1 MGEDS
6 VSIWIERL
14 KVGDQQA
21 AQQLWE
27 RYYRRLIGIARKKL
41 GSLPRT
47 VKDED
52 DVVQSAFKSFFL
64 RAQEGQFPELR
75 DRDNL
80 WPLLVLITARKAANQ
95 RMHENRAKR
104 GGGRLVKQL
113 AAETTDSAMLQFV
126 DAIADEPSPDDVAV
140 FLAELDSFMDSLDD
154 PSHRL
159 ILLWKLEAR
168 TNEEISRHL
177 DCALCSVERKMRHI
191 RKILGREI
199 SAFAD

>member
-6 VSIWIERL
+6 ITRWIDQL

-21 AQQLWE
+21 AQHLWE
-27 RYYRRLIGIARKKL
+27 RYYHRLIGIARKKL
-41 GSLPRT
+41 GSLPRSA
-47 VKDED
+47 KDED

-64 RAQEGQFPELR
+64 RAQAGQFPELR

-95 RMHENRAKR
+95 RKHENRARR
-104 GGGRLVKQL
+104 GGGRPVKQL
-113 AAETTDSAMLQFV
+113 AAETTDSAMIGFV
-126 DAIADEPSPDDVAV
+126 EAIADEPSPDDVAV
-140 FLAELDSFMDSLDD
+140 FLAQLESFMDSLDD

-177 DCALCSVERKMRHI
+177 DCALCSVERKLRHI
-191 RKILGREI
+191 RTILGREI
-199 SAFAD
+199 SAFTD